1 MKVRISKWSPG
12 YTISGVVLVAV
23 VILAAATA
31 NAQSGRRAP
40 KGTVTVPSVS
50 GPKAIEKKPVSAK
63 DERIPLLVAIE
74 ENNPFSGIPYYLAGT
89 IRDTCADRLGKSSDV
104 KVNIATQGMDRGLA
118 VRRAKAEKETYV
130 VWLQIE
136 SDSFDPNRTASGNLA
151 PETLYIRYTI
161 FTPVTAKI
169 KASGRTYQQI
179 YKTGKG
185 GVLGRIPSSRG
196 GSIYSEYALKQAAQ
210 EAAEL
215 VLQVFKLTVPD
226 ERLPR

>member
-1 MKVRISKWSPG
+1 MIV
-12 YTISGVVLVAV
+12 V
-23 VILAAATA
+23 VILASAGA

-50 GPKAIEKKPVSAK
+50 GPKTVDKKSVPEKDV
-63 DERIPLLVAIE
+63 RIPLLVAIE
-74 ENNPFSGIPYYLAGT
+74 DHNPFSGIPYYLAGT
-89 IRDTCADRLGKSSDV
+89 IRDTCADRLRKSPDLKVGIAERGMNRSD
-104 KVNIATQGMDRGLA
+104 A
-118 VRRAKAEKETYV
+118 VRQAKAEKETYV

-151 PETLYIRYTI
+151 PDSLYVRYTI

-169 KASGRTYQQI
+169 KGSGRTYQQI

-210 EAAEL
+210 EAAEQIL
-215 VLQVFKLTVPD
+215 HAFLLSAPD
-226 ERLPR
+226 GRLPG